1 VAKPKTMPSVID
13 LFCGIGG
20 LTHGL
25 RLAGLNV
32 IAGIDVDS
40 SCKYAYEHNNA
51 NAQFISVDVAALHP
65 EKVAA
70 LYPENALRVLVG
82 CAPCQPFSKY
92 TKRYRKGEQKG
103 GRENDE
109 WQRDNK
115 WKLLYSFS
123 NIVRHVL
130 PDIVSME
137 NVPELADEQVF
148 ADFHNALVQLGYS
161 VSYGVVFC
169 PEYGVP
175 QNRRRLVLLASRLGE
190 LKLVEPLY
198 NESNYPTV
206 RGCIGGLPRIAAGAK
221 YQGDV
226 MHSAAR
232 LSSINLRRI
241 RSSVPGG
248 TWRDWNDNLKLK
260 CHKKSSGKTYPSIY
274 GRMCWDSPSPTI
286 TTQFYGYG
294 NGRFGH
300 PEQDRALTLREGALL
315 QSFPPDYEF
324 VDPDQGFNRRQVG
337 VHIGNAV
344 PVELGRA
351 IGKSVLNHIEET
363 CGNVENNTGAKRRSK
378 AATGKSARKRP
389 I

>member
-1 VAKPKTMPSVID
+1 MATVVD
-13 LFCGIGG
+13 LFCGVGG

-25 RLAGLNV
+25 RLAGLSV
-32 IAGIDVDS
+32 IAGIDMDA
-40 SCKYAYEHNNA
+40 SCRYAYEHNNA
-51 NAQFISVDVAALHP
+51 NTRFVLADVSELLS
-65 EKVAA
+65 ENVAT
-70 LYPENALRVLVG
+70 LYPEKGLRVLVG

-92 TKRYRKGEQKG
+92 TKRYRKGEQYG

-109 WQRDNK
+109 WQYDNK

-123 NIVRHVL
+123 EIIKYVL

-137 NVPELADEQVF
+137 NVPQLIEERVF
-148 ADFHNALVQLGYS
+148 VDFCNTLKQLNYH
-161 VSYGVVFC
+161 VSYGVVYC

-190 LKLVEPLY
+190 LKLIEPLY
-198 NESNYPTV
+198 DDTNYPTV
-206 RGCIGGLPRIAAGAK
+206 RDSIGDLPHVAAGIPNQYDIMHTAAK
-221 YQGDV
+221 
-226 MHSAAR
+226 
-232 LSSINLRRI
+232 LSSTNLRRI

-248 TWRDWNDNLKLK
+248 TWRDWDDNLKLK
-260 CHKKSSGKTYPSIY
+260 CHKKGSGKTYPSVY

-315 QSFPPDYEF
+315 QSFPPKYEF
-324 VDPDQGFNRRQVG
+324 FNPAQEFNRREVST
-337 VHIGNAV
+337 HIGNAV

-351 IGKSVLNHIEET
+351 IGVSIQNHIVEVN
-363 CGNVENNTGAKRRSK
+363 GNE
-378 AATGKSARKRP
+378 
-389 I
+389 